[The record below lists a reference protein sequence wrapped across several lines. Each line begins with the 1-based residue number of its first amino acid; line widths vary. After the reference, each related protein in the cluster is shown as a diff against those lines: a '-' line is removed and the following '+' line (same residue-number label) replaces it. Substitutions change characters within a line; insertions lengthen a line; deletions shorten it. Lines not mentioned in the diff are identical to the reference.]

1 MREYFKEYKPKEWL
15 FEGVKGQQYS
25 ESSVYTIV
33 KEAFERAGIKK
44 KASTHTLRHCFGTHL
59 LENGT
64 DIRYIQMLMG
74 HSNIKTTEIYTHMTT
89 KGFDKIENPLDK
101 LEI

>member
-1 MREYFKEYKPKEWL
+1 
-15 FEGVKGQQYS
+15 
-25 ESSVYTIV
+25 
-33 KEAFERAGIKK
+33 
-44 KASTHTLRHCFGTHL
+44 
-59 LENGT
+59 
-64 DIRYIQMLMG
+64 MLMG